1 MDINIY
7 VDRYVRGT
15 GNFSIA
21 EGRGQIAE
29 VDSEAEVYTFA
40 I

>member
-1 MDINIY
+1 MIA
-7 VDRYVRGT
+7 GL
-15 GNFSIA
+15 GKFSIA

-29 VDSEAEVYTFA
+29 VNSKAEVYTFA

>member
-1 MDINIY
+1 MDVNIY
-7 VDRYVRGT
+7 VRRYDCG
-15 GNFSIA
+15 SIA

-29 VDSEAEVYTFA
+29 VNSKAEVFAFA

>member
-1 MDINIY
+1 LRDW
-7 VDRYVRGT
+7 GK
-15 GNFSIA
+15 FSIA

-29 VDSEAEVYTFA
+29 VNSKAEVYTFA